1 MMDLNNLFND
11 LKQTSDQ
18 PPVIPAGDYNAVV
31 VGWEIEQVQTQD
43 GEPREVLR
51 IALVFQG
58 NSGVMLTDNQTPLDG
73 QSAEYSIFL
82 PDERDK
88 TIPAKFGR
96 GTMYDVSLRKLK
108 RFFKACGV
116 DPAQYPS
123 FEDALNACKDAQVMV
138 RVANGTTEDGLLY
151 DRVVAIL

>member
-1 MMDLNNLFND
+1 MDMNSLFQD
-11 LKQTSDQ
+11 LKQVSDQ

-31 VGWEIEQVQTQD
+31 VGWEIDQVQTQD
-43 GEPREVLR
+43 GQTREVLR
-51 IALVFQG
+51 IALVFQ
-58 NSGVMLTDNQTPLDG
+58 NNPSVVLTDNTTPLDG

-88 TIPAKFGR
+88 SIPAKYGR

-123 FEDALNACKDAQVMV
+123 IEQALDACRDSQVMV

-151 DRVVAIL
+151 DRITAIL